1 MAKYFID
8 YFIKWG
14 CLINWTTNV
23 ACLERA
29 WNISW
34 ASVRR
39 VLGIRVQCRNILVP
53 DPFGWFTIIVC
64 HLNSHK
70 NLIKNV
76 LRPFLDPATVNFF
89 IGNTFVQK
97 ISQKLVKANK
107 YLPIWPNFTSISDVL
122 PELRVWYYYFNHTTC
137 FWTST
142 VQHILCEHFLYIGH
156 RFTEVS
162 LNQNPW

>member
-1 MAKYFID
+1 MD
-8 YFIKWG
+8 TG
-14 CLINWTTNV
+14 R
-23 ACLERA
+23 RA
-29 WNISW
+29 WQTTHWCDSNPQRYFLFFTLSIKGT
-34 ASVRR
+34 
-39 VLGIRVQCRNILVP
+39 LTIRVHLGNILVP

-156 RFTEVS
+156 RVT
-162 LNQNPW
+162 